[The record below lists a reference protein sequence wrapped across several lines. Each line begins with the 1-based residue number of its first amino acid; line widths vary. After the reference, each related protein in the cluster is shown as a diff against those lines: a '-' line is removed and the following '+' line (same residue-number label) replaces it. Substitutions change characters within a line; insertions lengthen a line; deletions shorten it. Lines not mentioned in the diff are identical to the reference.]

1 MRTNAARLLPLGL
14 CSAPL
19 LLAAGLMLSWL
30 PATPLAN
37 RAAAEDG
44 ASANSQGPA
53 PGEPL
58 VLQAR
63 TRVET
68 SPGSGRYHTATK
80 ELRFMPA
87 ETAVVI
93 CDMWD
98 RHWCPAS
105 TQRVAEMAPRMNE
118 VVKAARA
125 MGMLIIHCPSDTMEF
140 YRDHPGRK
148 LAQQAPPVKTDIPLE
163 RWCYIDKEHEGQLPI
178 DDTDGGCD
186 CEGQIKSYRA
196 WSRQIATI
204 EIKDGDAITDSAE
217 AFYLMKQ
224 RGITNVIVMGVH
236 TNMCVLGRPFAIR
249 QMTRQGQNVVLVRDM
264 TDTMYNPK
272 RRPYVSHFTG
282 NDLVI
287 EHVERHWCP
296 TITSADLA
304 GGKPFRFAAD
314 RRPHLAIVMAE
325 DEYRTEESLPRF
337 ALQELGKEFQV
348 TLVYG
353 SDQERHEIP
362 GLEVLND
369 ADVALFSVRRRTLP
383 KEQLAL
389 IRQFI
394 ADGKPVVGIRTTSHA
409 FALRGDAAPPE
420 GTDVWPE
427 FDAEVLGGNY
437 QFHHPG
443 GPQVT
448 LSPADK
454 AQEHPI
460 LRGVNP
466 AEFISAG
473 SLYLNSPLR
482 PTTQPLLIGTIPD
495 KAPEPVAWTHTSPG
509 GGRVF
514 YTSLGHI
521 KDFEQPQFRRFLANG
536 IRWAA
541 GLDVNPNPEVD
552 LKECTPTP
560 AANP

>member
-1 MRTNAARLLPLGL
+1 MRLNAARWLRFGL
-14 CSAPL
+14 SVQL
-19 LLAAGLMLSWL
+19 LLAVALGFGTLASI
-30 PATPLAN
+30 TPGT
-37 RAAAEDG
+37 AAEP
-44 ASANSQGPA
+44 AQAAKAKKPA

-58 VLQAR
+58 VLHAR

-68 SPGSGRYHTATK
+68 APGTGRYHAVIK
-80 ELRFMPA
+80 ELAFKPG

-118 VVKAARA
+118 VVKAARD

-148 LAQQAPPVKTDIPLE
+148 LAQQAPPVETKIPLE
-163 RWCYIDKEHEGQLPI
+163 RWCYLDKEHEGQLPI
-178 DDTDGGCD
+178 DDSDNGCD
-186 CEGQIKSYRA
+186 CDPSPKSYRA
-196 WSRQIATI
+196 WKRQIETI
-204 EIKDGDAITDSAE
+204 EIKDGDAITDNAE

-236 TNMCVLGRPFAIR
+236 TNMCVLGRSFGIR
-249 QMTRQGQNVVLVRDM
+249 QMVRQGQNVVLVRDM

-272 RRPYVSHFTG
+272 SRPYVNHFTG

-296 TITSADLA
+296 TITSADIA

-314 RRPHLAIVMAE
+314 RRPHVAIVMAE
-325 DEYRTEESLPRF
+325 DEYRTEETLPKF

-348 TLVYG
+348 SLIFGDEKDRT
-353 SDQERHEIP
+353 DIP

-369 ADVALFSVRRRTLP
+369 ADVLLVSVRRRTLK
-383 KEQLAL
+383 KEQLDL
-389 IRQFI
+389 IRKFV
-394 ADGKPVVGIRTTSHA
+394 ADGKAVVGIRTASHA
-409 FALRGDAAPPE
+409 FALRDNSNIPA
-420 GTDVWPE
+420 GTDVWPQ

-437 QFHHPG
+437 QLHHKV
-443 GPQVT
+443 GPDVVLT
-448 LSPADK
+448 LADK
-454 AQEHPI
+454 AQGHPI

-466 AEFISAG
+466 AEFVSFS

-482 PTTQPLLIGTIPD
+482 PTAQPLLIGTIPD
-495 KAPEPVAWTHTSPG
+495 QAPEPVAWTHTSPG

-514 YTSLGHI
+514 YTSLGGV
-521 KDFEQPQFRRFLANG
+521 KDFDQPLFRRFLANG

-541 GLDVNPNPEVD
+541 GLDVNPESD
-552 LKECTPTP
+552 
-560 AANP
+560 AALQNCKTEAASGQ